1 MQIVRQVSQWSA
13 SCGTAN
19 SILTIVH
26 FLACVIEIKLI
37 AATGFNLKSEKIWD
51 VFLSH
56 ASEDKSLVA
65 RPLANKLAEAGLRV
79 WLDEAELHVG
89 DRLREKVDEG
99 LSKSRFGVLIVS
111 THFFSNEWARSELDA
126 LMSKEYGGNKVILP
140 VWHELSFEDVQRC
153 SPILASRLGVSTEKG
168 LTFVA
173 QEIVNAIHSVSNR
186 NRREQPI
193 FAGSMTKKQLLSL
206 PTGCVLVAN
215 GVNSDFSPVL
225 AAEVGPPDAREGV
238 WAQLRNVGYAGKRC
252 YVFGNWAGYRAHF
265 SSRSICTPALADLKS

>member
-1 MQIVRQVSQWSA
+1 M
-13 SCGTAN
+13 N
-19 SILTIVH
+19 
-26 FLACVIEIKLI
+26 
-37 AATGFNLKSEKIWD
+37 SEKIWD

-56 ASEDKSLVA
+56 ASEDKNLVA
-65 RPLANKLAEAGLRV
+65 RPLANKLSEVGLRV

-99 LSKSRFGVLIVS
+99 LSKSQFGVLIVS
-111 THFFSNEWARSELDA
+111 PYFFLKEWARSELDA
-126 LMSKEYGGNKVILP
+126 LISKEFGGNKVILP
-140 VWHELSFEDVQRC
+140 VWHELSFEDVQRY

-168 LTFVA
+168 LTFVV
-173 QEIVNAIHSVSNR
+173 QEIVKAIHSVGNSSR
-186 NRREQPI
+186 LDQPI

-215 GVNSDFSPVL
+215 GVNPEFSPVL
-225 AAEVGPPDAREGV
+225 AAEVGPPETREGV

-252 YVFGNWAGYRAHF
+252 YVFGSWAGYRAHF